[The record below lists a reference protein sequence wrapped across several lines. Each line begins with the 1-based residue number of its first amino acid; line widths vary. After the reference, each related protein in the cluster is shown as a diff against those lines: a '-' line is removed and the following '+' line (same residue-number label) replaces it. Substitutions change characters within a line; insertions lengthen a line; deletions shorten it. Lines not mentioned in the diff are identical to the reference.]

1 LIVAAEAPRCP
12 AHAAGTT
19 PADAGRKRLYGE
31 LSMDTKTIE
40 LPEASIE
47 AYLRLME
54 LNLGAWRPHVAA
66 WLHSQEAEA
75 PLKELLTMVPCSPTL
90 H

>member
-1 LIVAAEAPRCP
+1 
-12 AHAAGTT
+12 
-19 PADAGRKRLYGE
+19 
-31 LSMDTKTIE
+31 MDTIE
-40 LPEASIE
+40 LPVASIE

-54 LNLGAWRPHVAA
+54 LNLGSWRPQVAA

>member
-1 LIVAAEAPRCP
+1 MDIAEQ
-12 AHAAGTT
+12 
-19 PADAGRKRLYGE
+19 
-31 LSMDTKTIE
+31 

-54 LNLGAWRPHVAA
+54 LNFGSWRPQVAA
-66 WLHSQEAEA
+66 WLHSQAAEA

>member
-1 LIVAAEAPRCP
+1 
-12 AHAAGTT
+12 
-19 PADAGRKRLYGE
+19 
-31 LSMDTKTIE
+31 MDMEPFE
-40 LPEASIE
+40 LPAASIQ
-47 AYLRLME
+47 AYIRLME
-54 LNLGAWRPHVAA
+54 LNFGSWRPQVAA

>member
-1 LIVAAEAPRCP
+1 MDMEAF
-12 AHAAGTT
+12 
-19 PADAGRKRLYGE
+19 
-31 LSMDTKTIE
+31 E
-40 LPEASIE
+40 LPDASIQ

-54 LNLGAWRPHVAA
+54 LNLGSWRPQVAA
-66 WLHSQEAEA
+66 WLHSREAEA

>member
-1 LIVAAEAPRCP
+1 MRPHVAPSPPRWNHGGSHGSKASVGRIFDGIAEQ
-12 AHAAGTT
+12 
-19 PADAGRKRLYGE
+19 
-31 LSMDTKTIE
+31 
-40 LPEASIE
+40 LPEASIQ

-54 LNLGAWRPHVAA
+54 LNLGSWRPQVAA

>member
-1 LIVAAEAPRCP
+1 ME
-12 AHAAGTT
+12 
-19 PADAGRKRLYGE
+19 
-31 LSMDTKTIE
+31 TIE
-40 LPEASIE
+40 LPEASIQ

-54 LNLGAWRPHVAA
+54 LNFGSWRPQVAE
-66 WLHSQEAEA
+66 WLHSQAAEA

>member
-1 LIVAAEAPRCP
+1 
-12 AHAAGTT
+12 
-19 PADAGRKRLYGE
+19 
-31 LSMDTKTIE
+31 MDNIE
-40 LPEASIE
+40 LPDASIQ

-54 LNLGAWRPHVAA
+54 LNFGAWRPQVAE

>member
-1 LIVAAEAPRCP
+1 MSARDGPTLP
-12 AHAAGTT
+12 GTRRWNHSRSRGSK
-19 PADAGRKRLYGE
+19 ASARRIL
-31 LSMDTKTIE
+31 MDNIE
-40 LPEASIE
+40 LPDASIQ

-54 LNLGAWRPHVAA
+54 LNFGAWRPQVAE